1 MPKLTLRA
9 APPSR
14 PSAAQGTSGSPT
26 TAASSACRDHCF
38 LLPCFLLRQHT
49 AGHLCRW
56 NIKCTYDDM
65 SQRHHTVMVSA
76 LAAQGGQRG
85 AGRLPEAALR
95 AARPQRHLQWRFQGL
110 QPCITEM
117 CATHDHGCH
126 LSPP

>member
-76 LAAQGGQRG
+76 LVR
-85 AGRLPEAALR
+85 R
-95 AARPQRHLQWRFQGL
+95 AASVAQAACRKPPSVPPG
-110 QPCITEM
+110 PS
-117 CATHDHGCH
+117 ATC
-126 LSPP
+126 SVAFRV